1 MTYDKPVKVGLRQK
15 QTNKFVVLFPE
26 TVQGDQK
33 EIEKKVVDWYYKQS
47 CSAEDEL
54 RDLFVDVA
62 TEHDLETYHEPL
74 IN

>member
-1 MTYDKPVKVGLRQK
+1 MTYDTPVKVGLRQK
-15 QTNKFVVLFPE
+15 QTNKLVVLFPE
-26 TVQGDQK
+26 TVQGNQK

-62 TEHDLETYHEPL
+62 TEHDLKTYHEPL